1 MRAPLP
7 ARPRW
12 TAATLAVACVLAL
25 LGRAGL
31 AADEPVALR
40 DAKRAQLPGPD
51 IDPFLGVVLDEHAAG
66 ARVAQV
72 VPGSSADAA
81 GLVRGDVITRV
92 DAASIGGTEDL
103 ERSLRDLGIGA
114 RASLTIVRDGRTSV
128 LKPTIGSRRRPDD
141 CFRGGKFALAV
152 VPVRFADDAASGAP
166 SDRLTRLLFA
176 RTKERGAGASLA
188 DYYRDQSFGRLDVTG
203 RVFDPVTLPSPRAT
217 YASQPMG
224 GSPESAFAKAAALLE
239 AREGAA
245 ARGFDGFA
253 FLYAG
258 RPETRSGFAL
268 WPHRST
274 ITVGGRRAPYYVHF
288 DDDSD
293 AATIGVHCHEFG
305 HLVGLP
311 DAYGTGHVTG
321 SGDFCLM
328 AIGHRGGGRSGA
340 RAPFS
345 LCAWC
350 RVRLG
355 WMEPAVLDP
364 RTPQRVLIRPVAR
377 GPSEAVVVPL
387 SPRTDEYLL
396 LEVRR
401 REGFDAE
408 LPSAGLLV
416 WHVGGAP
423 TPGQGR
429 FGSYVDLVEAHGIDC
444 VDASLVRT
452 SEIAFPSARARDVT
466 PDTTPPVRTAAPDGF
481 SAHLTGIEMR
491 ADGSVAVTLGVPR
504 RVAQE
509 PPARVPAHPADT
521 DGFVVRTDPVT
532 GREVRL
538 FLGSAGSG
546 PVPPPAPALGGE
558 ERR

>member
-7 ARPRW
+7 ARPHW
-12 TAATLAVACVLAL
+12 TAATIVAACVLAL
-25 LGRAGL
+25 LGRSGL
-31 AADEPVALR
+31 AGDEPVALR
-40 DAKRAQLPGPD
+40 DARRAQLPAPD
-51 IDPFLGVVLDEHAAG
+51 IDPFLGVVLDEHATG

-72 VPGSSADAA
+72 VPGSAADAA
-81 GLVRGDVITRV
+81 GVVGGDVITRI
-92 DAASIGGTEDL
+92 DAVPIDGAADL
-103 ERSLRDLGIGA
+103 EHALRDLRIGA
-114 RASLTIVRDGRTSV
+114 RVSLSLVRGGRPSV
-128 LKPTIGSRRRPDD
+128 VKPTIGSRRRPDD

-152 VPVRFADDAASGAP
+152 VPVRFADDTASGVP
-166 SDRLTRLLFA
+166 PERLTRLLFA

-224 GSPESAFAKAAALLE
+224 GSPDSAFAAAAALLE
-239 AREGAA
+239 AREGAS

-274 ITVGGRRAPYYVHF
+274 ITVGARRAPYYVHCV
-288 DDDSD
+288 DDTD

-305 HLVGLP
+305 HLLGLP

-328 AIGHRGGGRSGA
+328 AIGHRGGGASGA

-350 RVRLG
+350 RIRLG

-364 RTPQRVLIRPVAR
+364 RTPQRVLVGPVAR
-377 GPSEAVVVPL
+377 GPSEAVIVPL
-387 SPRTDEYLL
+387 SPRTDEYLI

-408 LPSAGLLV
+408 LPAAGLLV

-452 SEIAFPSARARDVT
+452 AEIAFPSARARDVT
-466 PDTTPPVRTAAPDGF
+466 PDTTPAIRTAAEDGF
-481 SAHLTGIEMR
+481 AVHLTGIEMR
-491 ADGSVAVTLGVPR
+491 ADGSVAVSLGVPR
-504 RVAQE
+504 RVSQH
-509 PPARVPAHPADT
+509 PPAQDPARPADG
-521 DGFVVRTDPVT
+521 DGYVVRTDPIT

-538 FLGSAGSG
+538 FLGSAGEG
-546 PVPPPAPALGGE
+546 PVPPPAPATHGE

>member
-7 ARPRW
+7 AQPRW
-12 TAATLAVACVLAL
+12 TAATLAVALVLCL
-25 LGRAGL
+25 LGRTGVAG
-31 AADEPVALR
+31 DEPVALR
-40 DAKRAQLPGPD
+40 DARRALLPAPD
-51 IDPFLGVVLDEHAAG
+51 IDPFLGVVLDETAAG
-66 ARVAQV
+66 ARVGRV
-72 VPGSSADAA
+72 IPGSSADAA
-81 GLVRGDVITRV
+81 GLLGGDVITRI
-92 DAASIGGTEDL
+92 DAAPVGGPEDL
-103 ERSLRDLGIGA
+103 ERVLRDLGIGA
-114 RASLTIVRDGRTSV
+114 RARLSIVRDGR
-128 LKPTIGSRRRPDD
+128 PTVAMVKIGSRRHPDD
-141 CFRGGKFALAV
+141 CFRGGTFALAV
-152 VPVRFADDAASGAP
+152 VPMRFADDEGPLADP
-166 SDRLTRLLFA
+166 ERLSRLLFA

-203 RVFDPVTLPSPRAT
+203 RVFAPVTLNSPRAT

-224 GSPESAFAKAAALLE
+224 GSPDSAFAAAAVLLE

-245 ARGFDGFA
+245 ARGFDGVA
-253 FLYAG
+253 FLYSG
-258 RPETRSGFAL
+258 RAETRSGFAL

-274 ITVGGRRAPYYVHF
+274 ITVAGRRVPYYVHCV
-288 DDDSD
+288 DDSD
-293 AATIGVHCHEFG
+293 GATIGVHCHEFG
-305 HLVGLP
+305 HLLGLP

-350 RVRLG
+350 RTRLG
-355 WMEPAVLDP
+355 WLEPAVLDP
-364 RTPQRVLIRPVAR
+364 RTPQRIALGPVAS
-377 GPSEAVVVPL
+377 GPSQAVVVPL

-452 SEIAFPSARARDVT
+452 SEIAFPTRRARDLAAG
-466 PDTTPPVRTAAPDGF
+466 TTPGVRTAAPDGF
-481 SAHLTGIEMR
+481 AASLTGIELR
-491 ADGSVAVTLGVPR
+491 ADGSVAVTLGVPAR
-504 RVAQE
+504 GTQE
-509 PPARVPAHPADT
+509 PPAPVPGPRTDAD
-521 DGFVVRTDPVT
+521 GYVVRTDPVT

-538 FLGSAGSG
+538 FLGSGG
-546 PVPPPAPALGGE
+546 DVPVPPPAPALGGE